1 MNPTQLKHRLAF
13 GIEVQGPTNGGAP
26 RNGRPAVPASIHVPA
41 NDDVIWIPETLSP
54 QDEFRHEPLDD
65 PMWREG
71 AYVSFRDAESGLYG
85 NSWMGIR
92 PQVGRAEVHFVVWQ
106 GSEVVH
112 RFTNW
117 GGFQIPRVQPE
128 NPFEYGPVQY
138 RCIDPY
144 RHWQYRFDDG
154 TCRVDLDWHAVNPV
168 YDYPWESLTHSRH
181 VEHGGRVEGS
191 VTLNGKRTEISGYGQ
206 RDRAW
211 GIRNHSD
218 YGHWI
223 WLCPQFSDDFVIN
236 IGTVSY
242 RGEDKVYGFVW
253 KDGRQGEI
261 IHLELSTQYTFFG
274 GPPAQARA
282 IVSDDLGRRTVVDV
296 EPCGFYPNAFGDT
309 GKMGLIFIGQAR
321 YIADGRVGYGV
332 CDYCWTDVDHYRPH
346 YEVTR
351 R

>member
-1 MNPTQLKHRLAF
+1 METRQLTSTLAF
-13 GIEVQGPTNGGAP
+13 GIEVGGPTGRANDHRNGG
-26 RNGRPAVPASIHVPA
+26 GPAVLDASPSDGVL
-41 NDDVIWIPETLSP
+41 WIPDTLSP
-54 QDEFRHEPLDD
+54 EDEFRHEPLDD

-71 AYVSFRDAESGLYG
+71 AYISFHDEASGMYG

-106 GSEVVH
+106 GDDVVH
-112 RFTNW
+112 RYTNW
-117 GGFQIPRVQPE
+117 GGFQIPREQPR

-138 RCIDPY
+138 RCIDPH

-154 TCRVDLDWHAVNPV
+154 VCRVDLDWHAVNPV
-168 YDYPWESLTHSRH
+168 YDYPWEALTGSRH

-191 VTLNGKRTEISGYGQ
+191 VTVGGTTTPISGFGQ

-211 GIRNHSD
+211 GMRNHSD

-236 IGTVSY
+236 VGTVSY
-242 RGEDKVYGFVW
+242 RGEDYVYGFIW
-253 KDGRQGEI
+253 KDGRQGELTR
-261 IHLELSTQYTFFG
+261 LELSTEYTFLG
-274 GPPAQARA
+274 GPPARARA
-282 IVSDDLGRRTVVDV
+282 LLEDDLGRCTTLEV
-296 EPCGFYPNAFGDT
+296 EPRGMYPNAFGDI
-309 GKMGLIFIGQAR
+309 GKMGLIYIGQAR

-332 CDYCWTDVDHYRPH
+332 CDYCWTDVESYATH
-346 YEVTR
+346 YEVAR